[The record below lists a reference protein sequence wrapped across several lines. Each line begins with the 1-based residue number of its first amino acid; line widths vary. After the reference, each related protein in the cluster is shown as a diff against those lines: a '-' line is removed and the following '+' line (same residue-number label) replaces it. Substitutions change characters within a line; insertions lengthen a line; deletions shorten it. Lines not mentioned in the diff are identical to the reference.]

1 MGGSVSRGMKQ
12 MKTDGNGN
20 IQCVPRP
27 QQPEPV
33 ARLPVRLEMALDH
46 PPEEKEEQSLHAWN
60 PDDRSL
66 NIFVKENDPFTFHR
80 CKDKVIKFFLIVTPV
95 IPGIL

>member
-1 MGGSVSRGMKQ
+1 

-20 IQCVPRP
+20 VERVPP
-27 QQPEPV
+27 PHTSEPTGK
-33 ARLPVRLEMALDH
+33 LPVRLEMALDH
-46 PPEEKEEQSLHAWN
+46 PSEEKVEQVSHAWN

-80 CKDKVIKFFLIVTPV
+80 LLYLVVRNND
-95 IPGIL
+95 